1 MSIFSANIPLLNT
14 FLKNFASCFSTKQMA
29 MFTLVIYAL
38 FKDYKRNSL
47 EVMAKATHTDYQKL
61 QCFFSDSK
69 WDTQA
74 LKRIRLE
81 IIQKQ
86 RTTAPAKDGLL
97 AIDDTGCPKPFAK
110 KTEGAKLQ
118 YCGPLKRKEV
128 CNVGVSAAFVSDSKH
143 FPIDIIPYLP
153 AREFPRGK
161 NNSQFKDKIQIA
173 LELFDLYAESFALS
187 GIVFD
192 SWYATT
198 RFLTHI
204 HKKGKIFYSE
214 IKSNRNIF
222 MRHPVKKN
230 KCLVKPDELVTLIKK
245 HFRDKIKFVKFKTT
259 DGSEVSHKTYSFE
272 AKLNDCDVPIKFVII
287 FGKWNKDDD
296 YTYHILVTNNL
307 RASAKMVITNYLLR
321 WGIEHGFKELKD
333 TFSFDHYQV
342 RHINKIDRYWNLCLV
357 AWTLTYWIKQNA
369 YLTKILETKPT
380 TFNEIKQAVNSMLEF
395 ASTNALSKNENLAH
409 GYFKIKSKRLKKKC
423 AA

>member
-1 MSIFSANIPLLNT
+1 
-14 FLKNFASCFSTKQMA
+14 MA

-61 QCFFSDSK
+61 QYFFSDSK

-230 KCLVKPDELVTLIKK
+230 QCLVKPDELVTLIKK
-245 HFRDKIKFVKFKTT
+245 HFWDKIKFVKFKTT

-333 TFSFDHYQV
+333 TFYFDHYQV

-409 GYFKIKSKRLKKKC
+409 SYFKIKSKRLKKKC

>member
-1 MSIFSANIPLLNT
+1 LSIFSANIPLLNT

-61 QCFFSDSK
+61 QYFFSDSK

-230 KCLVKPDELVTLIKK
+230 QCLVKPDELVTLIKK
-245 HFRDKIKFVKFKTT
+245 HFWDKIKFVKFKTT

-333 TFSFDHYQV
+333 TFYFDHYQV

-369 YLTKILETKPT
+369 YLTKILESKPT

>member
-61 QCFFSDSK
+61 QYFFSDSK

-230 KCLVKPDELVTLIKK
+230 QCLVKPDELVTLIKK
-245 HFRDKIKFVKFKTT
+245 HFWDKIKFVKFKTT

-333 TFSFDHYQV
+333 TFYFDHYQV

-369 YLTKILETKPT
+369 YLTKILESKPT